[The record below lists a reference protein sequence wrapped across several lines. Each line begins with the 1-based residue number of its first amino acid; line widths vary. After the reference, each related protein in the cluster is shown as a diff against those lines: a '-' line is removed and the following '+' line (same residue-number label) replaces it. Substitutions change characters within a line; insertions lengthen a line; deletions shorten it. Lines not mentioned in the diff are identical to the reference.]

1 MYTITNIMGGGGS
14 QTIKN
19 EMNIKSTTELL
30 TSTILKTENS
40 TQANCNTAQNLSV
53 KLGTVIGC
61 PSYFGQK
68 ASCDVQSSSSDIS
81 KSISQSANKVA
92 EDMKTKAAA
101 ALDNASQAGNFQFG
115 DKSNVQTKIDQE
127 IDTIIKD
134 EFSEEKINTTMAGA
148 TLIQDGELEIGFY
161 DCTVGGNLNFEQ
173 DVSAKVAAGAVMNKV
188 LERIVDSDVTKSI
201 SAEIDSKNTKT
212 AGGAAEV
219 VDSAGDAA
227 AGIIG
232 AVTGPMKYGIIAA
245 VVCCCMIVILAII
258 MAMSPAGQKKMGN
271 SNLGKMGEG
280 IMKMAKR

>member
-232 AVTGPMKYGIIAA
+232 AVTGQMKYGIIAA